1 MTKKQIGFGLGPG
14 SGTWEEGDHFWG
26 DGNVLCRDCDEGY
39 TQDSL
44 SSASDCVIICKLYFS
59 NTDLQ
64 ARMWCDL
71 EPRCGQDSQINT
83 CVFLFVFYLKIF

>member
-1 MTKKQIGFGLGPG
+1 MTKSRLVVVWGQDQGQG
-14 SGTWEEGDHFWG
+14 EEGDHFVD

-39 TQDSL
+39 MQGSL

-64 ARMWCDL
+64 ARMWCAL
-71 EPRCGQDSQINT
+71 EPR
-83 CVFLFVFYLKIF
+83 

>member
-1 MTKKQIGFGLGPG
+1 MVWGQDQGQ
-14 SGTWEEGDHFWG
+14 EEKGENFWG

-39 TQDSL
+39 MQDSL

-64 ARMWCDL
+64 ARMWCAL
-71 EPRCGQDSQINT
+71 EPRCEQTRFSNE
-83 CVFLFVFYLKIF
+83 